1 MGTLQDWN
9 GYRDALIG
17 RVGDFARL
25 SPDVLRGL
33 NS

>member
-17 RVGDFARL
+17 TLESCADAAEL
-25 SPDVLRGL
+25 ALA
-33 NS
+33 